1 MDHICKEKDIE
12 ICAIK
17 LNLYQTNI
25 VIIVIYRSP
34 SGNYGYFLRKLELF
48 LESLYTL
55 NIELIICGDI
65 NVDYLHNHNRKQQ
78 LDMLL
83 ATYNLASIVNF
94 PTRNVNGSSTAIDNF
109 FDLSRNYIIKPLI
122 NGMSDHDA
130 QLLVMENVI
139 VPAQE
144 LTTQYIRNFNDNN
157 IQDFLFQSSTENW
170 EDIFAGNNLNI
181 IFNNFLDTYLK
192 IFNTCFTKRKLHPLY
207 KYNPWITKGIKKS
220 CYNKR
225 ILYLNCRN
233 SNDNNFK
240 NRYKIYCRILAKV
253 IKAAKKMY
261 DELISKSKNK
271 IQTTWEIIKK
281 ETGNNHKHMIKSL
294 RINNTMVNNSQEI
307 AYAFNDYFSTIAN
320 TIIDNIRKSDDEPMD
335 DISHS
340 SYLIKSCNN
349 SFPNIKWKHASTY
362 EDNKITESLKS
373 KNSCGYDEIPVKIV
387 KLSAPF
393 IISPLTHIC

>member
-1 MDHICKEKDIE
+1 MVYHQNVRGLKGKLSLLSYFLYSELAHIVCITEHHLKDQEMDLAQIEHYKFSAKFCRHQFKNGGTCIFVHESLNYDIIPTDHISKEKDIE

-34 SGNYGYFLRKLELF
+34 SGDYGYFLRKLELF

-55 NIELIICGDI
+55 NTELIICGDI
-65 NVDYLHNHNRKQQ
+65 NVDYLHSHNRKQQ

-83 ATYNLASIVNF
+83 ATYNLANIVNF
-94 PTRNVNGSSTAIDNF
+94 STRTVNGSSTAIDNF
-109 FDLSRNYIIKPLI
+109 FIDLSQNYIIKPLI

-144 LTTQYIRNFNDNN
+144 LTTHHIRNFNDNT
-157 IQDFLFQSSTENW
+157 IQDFLFHLSMENW

-181 IFNNFLDTYLK
+181 IFNKFLDTYLK
-192 IFNTCFTKRKLHPLY
+192 IFNTCFKKRKLHPLY

-225 ILYLNCRN
+225 ILNLNCRN
-233 SNDNNFK
+233 SNDNILK
-240 NRYKIYCRILAKV
+240 NRYKRYCRILSNV

-261 DELISKSKNK
+261 NDELISKSKNK
-271 IQTTWEIIKK
+271 IKTTWEIIK
-281 ETGNNHKHMIKSL
+281 ETGNNNHQPMIKQL
-294 RINNTMVNNSQEI
+294 RINNTMINNS
-307 AYAFNDYFSTIAN
+307 
-320 TIIDNIRKSDDEPMD
+320 
-335 DISHS
+335 
-340 SYLIKSCNN
+340 
-349 SFPNIKWKHASTY
+349 
-362 EDNKITESLKS
+362 
-373 KNSCGYDEIPVKIV
+373 
-387 KLSAPF
+387 
-393 IISPLTHIC
+393 